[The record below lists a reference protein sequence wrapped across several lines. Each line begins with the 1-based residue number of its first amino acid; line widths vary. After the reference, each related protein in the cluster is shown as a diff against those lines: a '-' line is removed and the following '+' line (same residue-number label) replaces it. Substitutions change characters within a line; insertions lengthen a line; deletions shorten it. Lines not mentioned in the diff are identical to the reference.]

1 MLLPEPQEIKN
12 YIQKDKTYLGFGNL
26 IVKDNLSSKLGMYT
40 GIKFLE
46 NYQYG
51 KRTVTGQ
58 EMAKDEV

>member
-46 NYQYG
+46 KLLVWQENSYRSGNG
-51 KRTVTGQ
+51 KR
-58 EMAKDEV
+58 